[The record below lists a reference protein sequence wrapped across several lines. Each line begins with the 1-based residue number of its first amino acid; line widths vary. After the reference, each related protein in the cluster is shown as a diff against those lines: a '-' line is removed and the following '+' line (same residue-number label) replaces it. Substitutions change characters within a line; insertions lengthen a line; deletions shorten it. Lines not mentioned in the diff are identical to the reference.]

1 MNLLAGLEKF
11 GFDSLGDVDILN
23 DGVQEKPKKAAKGPK
38 VKPKPVVREQDL
50 IIDKKIEC
58 PICNHV
64 ITYKSVLTTRLKRLE
79 PDDDLRP
86 NFEGIDDTKYGVT
99 VCYHCGYAALNQ
111 FFEGVS
117 PGRRKMIRA
126 EICEKF
132 KSIPEP
138 DVDIYTYDIAVNRY
152 KLALLTALAK
162 KAKLSEKSYIC
173 LKMAWLR
180 RAQLELLPD
189 EIVEKEKKE
198 EVEERE
204 GFYRQAY
211 DGFTKVLSE
220 EMPPYCGMDANT
232 VEFILANMAMHFGEY
247 DKAAKLV
254 ANLLT
259 TTGVSKR
266 MKDKCLDM
274 KAVILEK
281 LKENRGKK

>member
-11 GFDSLGDVDILN
+11 GFDSMGDLDITKE
-23 DGVQEKPKKAAKGPK
+23 DKPTAKKKAKETKEKPKPT
-38 VKPKPVVREQDL
+38 VKEEDL
-50 IIDKKIEC
+50 VIDKKVEC
-58 PICNHV
+58 PICNQTV
-64 ITYKSVLTTRLKRLE
+64 SYKSVLTTRLKRLE
-79 PDDDLRP
+79 PDEDLRP
-86 NFEGIDDTKYGVT
+86 NFEGIDDTKYGVI
-99 VCYHCGYAALNQ
+99 VCHHCGYAALNQ
-111 FFEGVS
+111 FFES
-117 PGRRKMIRA
+117 ITPGRKKMVRA
-126 EICEKF
+126 EICDKF

-138 DVDIYTYDIAVNRY
+138 EVKIYDYDTAVSRY
-152 KLALLTALAK
+152 KLALLTAMAK

-189 EIVEKEKKE
+189 EIVEVEKKE

-247 DKAAKLV
+247 ERAAKLV

-259 TTGVSKR
+259 ANGVSKR

-274 KAVILEK
+274 KEDILVK
-281 LKENRGKK
+281 LREQKGNK